1 MDFRTANTLPWLH
14 SAQERLRTARASGHL
29 PHSLLI
35 LSPAGLGA
43 LDYALWACALIL
55 CEHPEGPCGQCASCQ
70 LLKADS
76 HPDSHRVRLEE
87 EAKTLKVDQVRALIE
102 AMRLKSYRGKFKV
115 GLIECAEALNES
127 GANAFLKFLEEPP
140 ADTCLI
146 LVAKPTHRL
155 PLTVA
160 SRCVKVKILTPRAEV
175 ATAWLGQAR
184 PAARAEIPAALAL
197 AQGAPFL
204 ALELLDGDLAGLDR
218 EMHGDLRAMAG
229 DSVDVTQL
237 AERWSR
243 GNVMLRLGWFEH
255 WINARLRTRLAPKL
269 AGDSVRA
276 LNATDRPW
284 FRLIEKIHALKAL
297 SATGINQQLA
307 LEALLLDTR
316 RALAVA

>member
-1 MDFRTANTLPWLH
+1 MDFCTANTLPWLKN
-14 SAQERLRTARASGHL
+14 AQERLRTARANSHL

-43 LDYALWACALIL
+43 LEFALWVSALVL
-55 CEHPEGPCGQCASCQ
+55 CEQAEGPCGQCAACR

-76 HPDSHRVRLEE
+76 HPDLHRVALEE
-87 EAKTLKVDQVRALIE
+87 ESKTLKVDQVRVLIE
-102 AMRLKSYRGKFKV
+102 AMRLKSYRGEFKV

-155 PLTVA
+155 PSTVA
-160 SRCVKVKILTPRAEV
+160 SRCVKVKILTPHEEL
-175 ATAWLGQAR
+175 ATTWLAGAR
-184 PAARAEIPAALAL
+184 PAARAGIAAALAL

-218 EMHGDLRAMAG
+218 EMQGDLRAMTA
-229 DSVDVTQL
+229 DAVDVTQI

-243 GNVMLRLGWFEH
+243 GNVALRLDWFEH
-255 WINARLRTRLAPKL
+255 WINARLRACLTPTAADL
-269 AGDSVRA
+269 VRA

-316 RALAVA
+316 QALAIA